1 MSARSAAWPEL
12 SLPVSKSFTAIAM
25 RASRANSPSET
36 CREPRS
42 DSGYG
47 MLRVFMVGVYGTR
60 KAEARWRLAPFICG
74 ESSGVAH
81 GKMND
86 ASADKFSTDAT
97 LASQGG
103 RCSHPSLPGV
113 PASASADSL
122 PSGFERREAHGL
134 AVSWSHGRGGNWRRL
149 LRHRLSCIVAKPLTP
164 GSPAPLRHRHR

>member
-47 MLRVFMVGVYGTR
+47 MLRVFMVGEYGTR

-74 ESSGVAH
+74 GSSGVAH
-81 GKMND
+81 GKMKD
-86 ASADKFSTDAT
+86 ASADGSQRLTLSRARGGLCSTPIASRSACKRLGKPLVDA
-97 LASQGG
+97 LGVVVGG
-103 RCSHPSLPGV
+103 V
-113 PASASADSL
+113 A
-122 PSGFERREAHGL
+122 
-134 AVSWSHGRGGNWRRL
+134 GRGSLGVCHHPFRVLCR
-149 LRHRLSCIVAKPLTP
+149 ALTP
-164 GSPAPLRHRHR
+164 FHPPVTITP